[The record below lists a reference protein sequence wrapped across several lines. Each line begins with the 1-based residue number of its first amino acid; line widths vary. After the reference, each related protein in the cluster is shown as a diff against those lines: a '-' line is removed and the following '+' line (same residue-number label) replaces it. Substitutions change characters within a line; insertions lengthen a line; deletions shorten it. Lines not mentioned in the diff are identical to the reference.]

1 MLINSTATPVSIN
14 IMRILVVTC
23 ALLTIPL
30 FAMQFTNE
38 VNWSIADFLVMG
50 GMLFTASLLA
60 TYAYQRLPFQ
70 LKKNRSHSGYYCFRD
85 TVGTVS
91 SWSLNQT
98 NC

>member
-1 MLINSTATPVSIN
+1 MLTNSTATPVSIN

-60 TYAYQRLPFQ
+60 TYAYQRLPVK
-70 LKKNRSHSGYYCFRD
+70 LKKIAVIAVITAFM
-85 TVGTVS
+85 TLWALLAVG
-91 SWSLNQT
+91 L
-98 NC
+98 

>member
-70 LKKNRSHSGYYCFRD
+70 LKKIAVIAVITAFV
-85 TVGTVS
+85 TLWALLAVG
-91 SWSLNQT
+91 L
-98 NC
+98 